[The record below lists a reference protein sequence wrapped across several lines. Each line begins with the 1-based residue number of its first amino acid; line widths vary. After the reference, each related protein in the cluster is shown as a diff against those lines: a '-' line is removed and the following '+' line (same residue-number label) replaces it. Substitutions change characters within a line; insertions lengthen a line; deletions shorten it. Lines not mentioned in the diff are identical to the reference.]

1 MLRIA
6 LAALWTIILAAC
18 GGGSSA
24 PDTALRTLTVDQLHP
39 GIARIYADPLVG
51 AMCKA
56 PQACNGAVRVNCGM
70 EVDGPQNYYRESDGQ
85 LLMKCGGACMA
96 PAQSDPLACKA
107 CPPSQWTCQP

>member
-1 MLRIA
+1 MLRLTIV
-6 LAALWTIILAAC
+6 ALWLTTLSAC

-24 PDTALRTLTVDQLHP
+24 TDSTLRTLTVDQLHP
-39 GIARIYADPLVG
+39 AIAKIYADPLVG
-51 AMCKA
+51 AVCKA